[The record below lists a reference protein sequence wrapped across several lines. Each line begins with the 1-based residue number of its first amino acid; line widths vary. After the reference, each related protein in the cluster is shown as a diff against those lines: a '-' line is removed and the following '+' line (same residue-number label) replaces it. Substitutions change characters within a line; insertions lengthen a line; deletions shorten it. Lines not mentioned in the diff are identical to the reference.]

1 MMEHITMELSGR
13 VAKITINR
21 PEVMNALNPLAKLEL
36 SQAFDEV
43 ENNDEIWLAVLTG
56 AGDRAFSA
64 GRDLKHTAAMAD
76 APEEERRE
84 QAEMERRA
92 NTIITRF
99 YFPKPVIARLNGL
112 ALGGGLELALACDII
127 VAADHAEV
135 GLPEPRRGLVA
146 GGGGMHRLARQ
157 MGLKQAMGY
166 LLTGR
171 HMSAQRAYE
180 VGLVNQVVPLAELD
194 AAVDSWVE
202 DILRCAPL
210 SVRATKECSMKG
222 LDASLPDAFSAEY
235 EWEKKRRA
243 SEDAREGPRAF
254 AEKREPHW
262 EGR

>member
-1 MMEHITMELSGR
+1 M
-13 VAKITINR
+13 
-21 PEVMNALNPLAKLEL
+21 
-36 SQAFDEV
+36 
-43 ENNDEIWLAVLTG
+43 
-56 AGDRAFSA
+56 
-64 GRDLKHTAAMAD
+64 
-76 APEEERRE
+76 
-84 QAEMERRA
+84 
-92 NTIITRF
+92 
-99 YFPKPVIARLNGL
+99 
-112 ALGGGLELALACDII
+112 
-127 VAADHAEV
+127 
-135 GLPEPRRGLVA
+135 
-146 GGGGMHRLARQ
+146 ARQ

-222 LDASLPDAFSAEY
+222 LDETLPDAFSAEY